1 MQIHSSISSS
11 GWWFVTQHKQ
21 QKSQPTKPL
30 AHACMMHLCVISI
43 IAPRAIFLSIGANFP
58 QCALA
63 NNRLSATLAFLPR
76 KTSFLR
82 MHLLEISKGQV
93 SGAATADLSYKVLQ
107 PIQRLNATR
116 NSIHMHYVHFSCS
129 LVLYIPLLC
138 AVHTLGSQCIKQ
150 SLACTCV
157 FSPRMS
163 WKSLP
168 SCDSIKTENFFKSC
182 LNLKYHIL

>member
-1 MQIHSSISSS
+1 MHANSLKY
-11 GWWFVTQHKQ
+11 FLVRLLLVTQHKQ

-43 IAPRAIFLSIGANFP
+43 ISPRAIFLSIGANFP
-58 QCALA
+58 ECALA

-129 LVLYIPLLC
+129 LVVYSTFVCGAHSRFTMYKAISRLHL
-138 AVHTLGSQCIKQ
+138 
-150 SLACTCV
+150 CV
-157 FSPRMS
+157 F
-163 WKSLP
+163 
-168 SCDSIKTENFFKSC
+168 TTHENHF
-182 LNLKYHIL
+182 LLATQL

>member
-1 MQIHSSISSS
+1 MRNACKFTRVFPSQVVACYPNTNSKNRSQQNHWHMHAWCICV
-11 GWWFVTQHKQ
+11 WFQ
-21 QKSQPTKPL
+21 L
-30 AHACMMHLCVISI
+30 FRHAR
-43 IAPRAIFLSIGANFP
+43 APRDFSLDWSQFP
-58 QCALA
+58 WVRALA

-129 LVLYIPLLC
+129 LVVYSTF
-138 AVHTLGSQCIKQ
+138 VRGSQCIKGNL
-150 SLACTCV
+150 SLAPVC
-157 FSPRMS
+157 FHHA
-163 WKSLP
+163 WLENHFLLAAQLKLKFLQKLP
-168 SCDSIKTENFFKSC
+168 
-182 LNLKYHIL
+182 